1 MKKIIRN
8 ILPALALALILI
20 MPGDKTMA
28 GTIASI
34 DAGVKD
40 GTVTVSG
47 TADSGVLSVAIFVYD
62 EAGENMLQMKSVAV
76 ASDQK
81 YSEDFKLSDGKY
93 LVKAADYEGGKFAE
107 TTVTVGE
114 SKEDDKNKDNQNP
127 GSQNPDNKDPDNT
140 KPGDTK
146 PSDNKPGGTKPSDT
160 KPSDTKL
167 NDTAASVPNVEQT
180 AQPAD
185 SVSAAKTGDAT
196 NIMMPV
202 LVLLIGMGGVCIFI
216 GRRVVKNSK

>member
-1 MKKIIRN
+1 MRKIIRN

-34 DAGVKD
+34 DVSVKD

-47 TADSGVLSVAIFVYD
+47 TADSGVLSVVIFVYD

-76 ASDQK
+76 DSDQK
-81 YSEDFKLSDGKY
+81 YSEGFKLSDGKY

-114 SKEDDKNKDNQNP
+114 SKEDDKNKD
-127 GSQNPDNKDPDNT
+127 PDNT

-146 PSDNKPGGTKPSDT
+146 PGDT

-167 NDTAASVPNVEQT
+167 NDTAASVTNVEQT

-185 SVSAAKTGDAT
+185 SVSAAKTGDTT

-216 GRRVVKNSK
+216 GRRGVKNSK

>member
-1 MKKIIRN
+1 MRKIIRN

-34 DAGVKD
+34 DASVKD

-146 PSDNKPGGTKPSDT
+146 PSDTKP
-160 KPSDTKL
+160 
-167 NDTAASVPNVEQT
+167 NDTAASVTNVEQT
-180 AQPAD
+180 DQPAD
-185 SVSAAKTGDAT
+185 SVSATKTGDTT

-202 LVLLIGMGGVCIFI
+202 LVLLIGMGGVCVVT
-216 GRRVVKNSK
+216 GRRAVKNSK

>member
-1 MKKIIRN
+1 MRKIIRN

-34 DAGVKD
+34 DASVKD

-107 TTVTVGE
+107 TTVTVGK
-114 SKEDDKNKDNQNP
+114 SKEDDK
-127 GSQNPDNKDPDNT
+127 NKDPDNT
-140 KPGDTK
+140 KPGD
-146 PSDNKPGGTKPSDT
+146 TKPSDT

-167 NDTAASVPNVEQT
+167 NDTAASVTNVEQT

-216 GRRVVKNSK
+216 GRRGVKNSK

>member
-1 MKKIIRN
+1 MRKIIRN

-47 TADSGVLSVAIFVYD
+47 TADSGVLSVVIFVYD

-93 LVKAADYEGGKFAE
+93 LVKAADYDGGKFAE

-127 GSQNPDNKDPDNT
+127 GSQNPDNKDQDNT
-140 KPGDTK
+140 KPG
-146 PSDNKPGGTKPSDT
+146 DT

-167 NDTAASVPNVEQT
+167 NDTAASVTNVEQT

-185 SVSAAKTGDAT
+185 SVSAAKTGDTT

-202 LVLLIGMGGVCIFI
+202 LVLLIGIGGVCVVT
-216 GRRVVKNSK
+216 GRRAVKNSK

>member
-1 MKKIIRN
+1 MRKIIRN

-47 TADSGVLSVAIFVYD
+47 TADSGVLSVVIFVYD
-62 EAGENMLQMKSVAV
+62 EEGENMLQMKSVAV

-93 LVKAADYEGGKFAE
+93 LVKAADYDGGKFAE

-127 GSQNPDNKDPDNT
+127 DSQNPDNKDPDNT
-140 KPGDTK
+140 KPG
-146 PSDNKPGGTKPSDT
+146 DT

-185 SVSAAKTGDAT
+185 SVSAAKTGDTT

-216 GRRVVKNSK
+216 GRRGVKNSK

>member
-1 MKKIIRN
+1 MRKIIRN

-93 LVKAADYEGGKFAE
+93 LVKAADYDGGKFAE

-114 SKEDDKNKDNQNP
+114 SKEEIRTIRIRAVKIQIIRTRIIQNRETQ
-127 GSQNPDNKDPDNT
+127 SQAIQ
-140 KPGDTK
+140 
-146 PSDNKPGGTKPSDT
+146 S
-160 KPSDTKL
+160 
-167 NDTAASVPNVEQT
+167 
-180 AQPAD
+180 
-185 SVSAAKTGDAT
+185 
-196 NIMMPV
+196 
-202 LVLLIGMGGVCIFI
+202 
-216 GRRVVKNSK
+216 

>member
-1 MKKIIRN
+1 MRKIIRN

-47 TADSGVLSVAIFVYD
+47 TADSGVLSVVIFVYD

-93 LVKAADYEGGKFAE
+93 LVKAADYDGGKFAE

-127 GSQNPDNKDPDNT
+127 GSQNPDNKDQDNT

-146 PSDNKPGGTKPSDT
+146 PR
-160 KPSDTKL
+160 DTKL

-180 AQPAD
+180 AQTAD
-185 SVSAAKTGDAT
+185 SVSAAKTGDTT

-202 LVLLIGMGGVCIFI
+202 LVLLIGIGGVCVVT
-216 GRRVVKNSK
+216 GRRAVKNSK

>member
-1 MKKIIRN
+1 MRKIIRN

-34 DAGVKD
+34 DASVKD

-146 PSDNKPGGTKPSDT
+146 PSD
-160 KPSDTKL
+160 TKL
-167 NDTAASVPNVEQT
+167 NNTAASVPNVEQT

-202 LVLLIGMGGVCIFI
+202 LVLLIGMGGAGIFI

>member
-1 MKKIIRN
+1 MRKIIRN

-34 DAGVKD
+34 DASVKD

-81 YSEDFKLSDGKY
+81 YSENFKLSDGKY

-114 SKEDDKNKDNQNP
+114 SKEDDKNKD
-127 GSQNPDNKDPDNT
+127 PDNT

-146 PSDNKPGGTKPSDT
+146 PSAT

-167 NDTAASVPNVEQT
+167 NDTAASVTNVEQT

-216 GRRVVKNSK
+216 GRRGVKNSK

>member
-1 MKKIIRN
+1 MRKIISN

-93 LVKAADYEGGKFAE
+93 LVKAADYDGGKFAE

-127 GSQNPDNKDPDNT
+127 GSQNPDNKDQDNT
-140 KPGDTK
+140 KPG
-146 PSDNKPGGTKPSDT
+146 DT

-185 SVSAAKTGDAT
+185 SVSAAKTGDTT

-202 LVLLIGMGGVCIFI
+202 LALLIGMGGVCIFV
-216 GRRVVKNSK
+216 GRRGVKNSK

>member
-1 MKKIIRN
+1 MRKIIRN
-8 ILPALALALILI
+8 ILPALALALILV

-34 DAGVKD
+34 DASVKN

-93 LVKAADYEGGKFAE
+93 FVKAADYEGGKFAE

-127 GSQNPDNKDPDNT
+127 GSQNPNNKAPDNT
-140 KPGDTK
+140 KPGD
-146 PSDNKPGGTKPSDT
+146 TKPSDT

-202 LVLLIGMGGVCIFI
+202 LVLLIGIGGAGIFI

>member
-1 MKKIIRN
+1 MRKIIRN

-20 MPGDKTMA
+20 MPVDKTMA

-34 DAGVKD
+34 DTSVKD

-114 SKEDDKNKDNQNP
+114 SKDDDKNKDNQNP

-146 PSDNKPGGTKPSDT
+146 PSDTKPG
-160 KPSDTKL
+160 DTKL
-167 NDTAASVPNVEQT
+167 NDTAASVTNVEQA

-202 LVLLIGMGGVCIFI
+202 LVLLIGMGGVCIFV
-216 GRRVVKNSK
+216 GRRGVKNSK

>member
-1 MKKIIRN
+1 MRKIIRN

-93 LVKAADYEGGKFAE
+93 LVKAADYDGGKFAE

-146 PSDNKPGGTKPSDT
+146 PSD
-160 KPSDTKL
+160 TKL
-167 NDTAASVPNVEQT
+167 NDTAASVTNVEQT

-185 SVSAAKTGDAT
+185 SVSATKTGDTT

-216 GRRVVKNSK
+216 GRRGVKNSK

>member
-1 MKKIIRN
+1 MRKIIRN

-34 DAGVKD
+34 DASVKN

-114 SKEDDKNKDNQNP
+114 RKEEDKNKDNQNP
-127 GSQNPDNKDPDNT
+127 GSQNPDNKDPNNT
-140 KPGDTK
+140 KPGD
-146 PSDNKPGGTKPSDT
+146 TKPSDT
-160 KPSDTKL
+160 KPSDTKPS
-167 NDTAASVPNVEQT
+167 DTTTSAQT
-180 AQPAD
+180 MAQAAD
-185 SVSAAKTGDAT
+185 SGTVVKTGDAT

-202 LVLLIGMGGVCIFI
+202 LVLLIGMGGVCVVA
-216 GRRVVKNSK
+216 GRRAVKNSK

>member
-8 ILPALALALILI
+8 ILPALALVLILV

-34 DAGVKD
+34 DASVKD

-140 KPGDTK
+140 KPGA
-146 PSDNKPGGTKPSDT
+146 TKPSDT
-160 KPSDTKL
+160 KQ
-167 NDTAASVPNVEQT
+167 NDTTASVPNVEQT

-202 LVLLIGMGGVCIFI
+202 LVLLIGIGGVCIFI

>member
-1 MKKIIRN
+1 MRKIIRN

-62 EAGENMLQMKSVAV
+62 EAGENMLQIKSVAV

-93 LVKAADYEGGKFAE
+93 LVKAADYDGGKFAE

-146 PSDNKPGGTKPSDT
+146 PSDA

-185 SVSAAKTGDAT
+185 SVSAAKTGDTT

-202 LVLLIGMGGVCIFI
+202 LVLLIGMGGVCIFV
-216 GRRVVKNSK
+216 GRRGVKNSK

>member
-1 MKKIIRN
+1 MRKIIRN

-34 DAGVKD
+34 DASVKD

-146 PSDNKPGGTKPSDT
+146 PSDTKPSDT
-160 KPSDTKL
+160 KPSDT
-167 NDTAASVPNVEQT
+167 TTSAQT
-180 AQPAD
+180 MAQAAD
-185 SVSAAKTGDAT
+185 SGTVVKTGDAT

-202 LVLLIGMGGVCIFI
+202 LVLLIGIGGVCIFI
-216 GRRVVKNSK
+216 GRRAVKNSK

>member
-34 DAGVKD
+34 DASVKD

-62 EAGENMLQMKSVAV
+62 ESGKNMLQMKSVAV

-146 PSDNKPGGTKPSDT
+146 PSDT

-167 NDTAASVPNVEQT
+167 NDTTTPAAT
-180 AQPAD
+180 AQAAQTPD
-185 SVSAAKTGDAT
+185 SVSDAKTGDTT

-216 GRRVVKNSK
+216 GRRAVKNSK

>member
-1 MKKIIRN
+1 MRKIIRN

-34 DAGVKD
+34 DASVKD

-114 SKEDDKNKDNQNP
+114 SKEEDKNKDNQNP

-146 PSDNKPGGTKPSDT
+146 PSDTKPSDT
-160 KPSDTKL
+160 KPSDT
-167 NDTAASVPNVEQT
+167 TTSAQT
-180 AQPAD
+180 MAQAAD
-185 SVSAAKTGDAT
+185 SGTVVKTGDAT

-202 LVLLIGMGGVCIFI
+202 LVLLIGMGGVCVVA
-216 GRRVVKNSK
+216 GRRAVKNSK

>member
-1 MKKIIRN
+1 MRKIIRN

-34 DAGVKD
+34 DASVKD

-114 SKEDDKNKDNQNP
+114 SKEDDKNKDH
-127 GSQNPDNKDPDNT
+127 DNT
-140 KPGDTK
+140 KPGD
-146 PSDNKPGGTKPSDT
+146 TKPSDT

-167 NDTAASVPNVEQT
+167 NDTAASVTNVEQT

-185 SVSAAKTGDAT
+185 SVSAAKTGDTT

-202 LVLLIGMGGVCIFI
+202 LVLLIGMGSVCIFV

>member
-1 MKKIIRN
+1 MRKIIRN

-20 MPGDKTMA
+20 MPGDNTMA

-146 PSDNKPGGTKPSDT
+146 PSETKP
-160 KPSDTKL
+160 
-167 NDTAASVPNVEQT
+167 NDTAASVTNVEQT
-180 AQPAD
+180 DQPAD
-185 SVSAAKTGDAT
+185 SVSATKTGDTT

-202 LVLLIGMGGVCIFI
+202 LVLLIGMGGVCVVT
-216 GRRVVKNSK
+216 GRRAVKNSK

>member
-1 MKKIIRN
+1 
-8 ILPALALALILI
+8 
-20 MPGDKTMA
+20 
-28 GTIASI
+28 
-34 DAGVKD
+34 
-40 GTVTVSG
+40 
-47 TADSGVLSVAIFVYD
+47 
-62 EAGENMLQMKSVAV
+62 MLQMKSVAV

-146 PSDNKPGGTKPSDT
+146 PSDTKPSDT
-160 KPSDTKL
+160 KPSDTKPS
-167 NDTAASVPNVEQT
+167 DTTTSAQT
-180 AQPAD
+180 MAQAAD
-185 SVSAAKTGDAT
+185 SGTVVKTGDAT

-202 LVLLIGMGGVCIFI
+202 LVLLIGMGGVCVVA
-216 GRRVVKNSK
+216 GRRAVKNSK

>member
-1 MKKIIRN
+1 MRKIIRN

-34 DAGVKD
+34 DASVKD

-76 ASDQK
+76 VSDQK

-114 SKEDDKNKDNQNP
+114 SKEDDKNKD
-127 GSQNPDNKDPDNT
+127 PDNT
-140 KPGDTK
+140 KPGD
-146 PSDNKPGGTKPSDT
+146 TKPSDT

-167 NDTAASVPNVEQT
+167 NDTAASVTNVEQT

-202 LVLLIGMGGVCIFI
+202 LVLLIGMGGVCIFV
-216 GRRVVKNSK
+216 GCRGVKNSK

>member
-1 MKKIIRN
+1 MRKIIRN

-47 TADSGVLSVAIFVYD
+47 TADSGVLSVVIFVYD

-93 LVKAADYEGGKFAE
+93 LVKAADYDGGKFAE

-146 PSDNKPGGTKPSDT
+146 PSDTKPG
-160 KPSDTKL
+160 DTKL
-167 NDTAASVPNVEQT
+167 NDTAASVTNVEQA

-202 LVLLIGMGGVCIFI
+202 LVLLIGMGSVCIFV

>member
-1 MKKIIRN
+1 MRKIIRN

-20 MPGDKTMA
+20 MPGDKAMA

-34 DAGVKD
+34 DASVKE

-81 YSEDFKLSDGKY
+81 YSENFKLSDGKY

-114 SKEDDKNKDNQNP
+114 SKEDDKNKD
-127 GSQNPDNKDPDNT
+127 PDNT
-140 KPGDTK
+140 KPGD
-146 PSDNKPGGTKPSDT
+146 TKPSDT

-167 NDTAASVPNVEQT
+167 NDTAASVTNVEQT

-216 GRRVVKNSK
+216 GRRGVKNSK

>member
-34 DAGVKD
+34 DASVND

-127 GSQNPDNKDPDNT
+127 GSQNPDNI
-140 KPGDTK
+140 KPGD
-146 PSDNKPGGTKPSDT
+146 TKPSDT

-167 NDTAASVPNVEQT
+167 NDAAASVPNVEQT

>member
-1 MKKIIRN
+1 MRKIIRN

-47 TADSGVLSVAIFVYD
+47 TADSGVLSVVIFVYD

-93 LVKAADYEGGKFAE
+93 LVKAADYDGGKFAE

-127 GSQNPDNKDPDNT
+127 GSQNPDNKDQDNT
-140 KPGDTK
+140 KPG
-146 PSDNKPGGTKPSDT
+146 DT

-216 GRRVVKNSK
+216 GRRGVKNSK

>member
-1 MKKIIRN
+1 MRKIIRN

-114 SKEDDKNKDNQNP
+114 SKEDDKNKD
-127 GSQNPDNKDPDNT
+127 PDNT
-140 KPGDTK
+140 KPGD
-146 PSDNKPGGTKPSDT
+146 TKPSDT

-167 NDTAASVPNVEQT
+167 NDTAASVTNVEQT

>member
-34 DAGVKD
+34 DASVND

-146 PSDNKPGGTKPSDT
+146 PSDT

-167 NDTAASVPNVEQT
+167 NDAAASVPNVEKT

-202 LVLLIGMGGVCIFI
+202 LVLLIGIGGVCIFI
-216 GRRVVKNSK
+216 GRRAVKNSK

>member
-1 MKKIIRN
+1 MRKIIRN

-34 DAGVKD
+34 DASVKD

-76 ASDQK
+76 TSDQK

-146 PSDNKPGGTKPSDT
+146 PSDT

-167 NDTAASVPNVEQT
+167 NDTTTPAAT
-180 AQPAD
+180 AQAVQTPD
-185 SVSAAKTGDAT
+185 SVSDAKTGDTT

>member
-1 MKKIIRN
+1 MRKIIRN

-47 TADSGVLSVAIFVYD
+47 TADSGVLSVVIFVYD

-93 LVKAADYEGGKFAE
+93 LVKAADYDGGKFAE

-127 GSQNPDNKDPDNT
+127 GSQNPDNKDQDNT
-140 KPGDTK
+140 KPG
-146 PSDNKPGGTKPSDT
+146 DT

-167 NDTAASVPNVEQT
+167 NDTAASVTNVEQT

-185 SVSAAKTGDAT
+185 SVSAAKTGDTT

>member
-1 MKKIIRN
+1 MRKIIRN

-34 DAGVKD
+34 DASVKD

-146 PSDNKPGGTKPSDT
+146 PSDT

-167 NDTAASVPNVEQT
+167 NDTAASVTNVEQT

-216 GRRVVKNSK
+216 GRRGVKNSK

>member
-34 DAGVKD
+34 DASVKD

-146 PSDNKPGGTKPSDT
+146 PSDTT
-160 KPSDTKL
+160 PSDTKL
-167 NDTAASVPNVEQT
+167 NDAAASVPNVEKT

>member
-1 MKKIIRN
+1 MRKIIRN

-34 DAGVKD
+34 DASVKD

-146 PSDNKPGGTKPSDT
+146 PSD
-160 KPSDTKL
+160 TKL

-202 LVLLIGMGGVCIFI
+202 LVLLIGMGGVCVVA
-216 GRRVVKNSK
+216 GRRAVKNSK

>member
-1 MKKIIRN
+1 MRKIIRN

-47 TADSGVLSVAIFVYD
+47 TADSGVLSVVIFVYD

-93 LVKAADYEGGKFAE
+93 LVKAADYDGGKFAE

-127 GSQNPDNKDPDNT
+127 DSQNPDNKNPDNT
-140 KPGDTK
+140 KPG
-146 PSDNKPGGTKPSDT
+146 DT

-216 GRRVVKNSK
+216 GRRGVKNSK

>member
-1 MKKIIRN
+1 MRKIIRN

-34 DAGVKD
+34 DASVKY

-146 PSDNKPGGTKPSDT
+146 PSDT

-167 NDTAASVPNVEQT
+167 NDTTTPAAT
-180 AQPAD
+180 AQAAQTPD

-202 LVLLIGMGGVCIFI
+202 LVLLIGIGGVCVVA
-216 GRRVVKNSK
+216 GRRAVKNSK

>member
-1 MKKIIRN
+1 MRKIIRN

-93 LVKAADYEGGKFAE
+93 LVKAADYDGGKFAE

-146 PSDNKPGGTKPSDT
+146 PSETKP
-160 KPSDTKL
+160 
-167 NDTAASVPNVEQT
+167 NDTAASVTNVEQT
-180 AQPAD
+180 DQPAD
-185 SVSAAKTGDAT
+185 SVSATKTGDTT

-202 LVLLIGMGGVCIFI
+202 LVLLIGMGGVCVVT
-216 GRRVVKNSK
+216 GHRAVKNSK

>member
-1 MKKIIRN
+1 MRKIIRN

-34 DAGVKD
+34 DASVKD

-140 KPGDTK
+140 KPGDA
-146 PSDNKPGGTKPSDT
+146 

-167 NDTAASVPNVEQT
+167 NDTAASVTNVEQT
-180 AQPAD
+180 AQLAD
-185 SVSAAKTGDAT
+185 SVSAAKTGDTT

-202 LVLLIGMGGVCIFI
+202 LVLLIGMGGVCIFV
-216 GRRVVKNSK
+216 GHRGVKNSK

>member
-34 DAGVKD
+34 DASVKD

-127 GSQNPDNKDPDNT
+127 GSQNPDNKDPDNI
-140 KPGDTK
+140 KPGD
-146 PSDNKPGGTKPSDT
+146 TKPSDT
-160 KPSDTKL
+160 KPSDT
-167 NDTAASVPNVEQT
+167 TTSAQT
-180 AQPAD
+180 MAQAAD
-185 SVSAAKTGDAT
+185 SGTVVKTGDAT

-202 LVLLIGMGGVCIFI
+202 LVLLIGMGGVCVVA
-216 GRRVVKNSK
+216 GRRAVKNSK